1 MNNIYPFSEFDLKSI
16 RSRRTASCCALA
28 ILALLAFAPA
38 SLAQNPTGV
47 YTPVQLNSALP
58 YRVEVRQYSMGAT
71 PMPTLH
77 SYAVGEFEGKHL
89 FVAGRTNGLHG
100 FDCCIAPE
108 ENFPPQRQNRDLW
121 VIDFENKQSWSR
133 SLEDASSGLTE
144 QQILSLSNT
153 NNQFYQRNNTLYVTG
168 GYGVNGEDDAGPTF
182 GTFDTL
188 SALNLPGLTDWVM
201 GGGGTAAQHIRQ
213 LNSPTVK
220 VTGGAMHEIGGRTH
234 LVFGQDFDG
243 VYGPFVDGAYT
254 HQVRSFDIVDDGVN
268 LSIANVS
275 NSVPNENYRRRDLNI
290 VPVIRPDGNGGLEQG
305 LTALAGVFTEA
316 RDAWS
321 VPVEID
327 SNGVPSMAD
336 PNDPNT
342 FQQAMNVYHSAK
354 LGFFSETR
362 SEMHEL
368 LFGGITLDYLNPIT
382 QSIITDTFLPFTND
396 ITSVVV
402 DADGN
407 YSQHH
412 LGFFPEMFHES
423 ESLLRFGA
431 NAEFLPH
438 ANLPTFENGVI
449 KFDELRGEVSLGYI
463 FGGIVANA
471 PHTRRDPG
479 ALSAGSNFVF
489 EVVIFAVPEPSS
501 MCLVALGCVGMFA
514 TSGRRRGR

>member
-1 MNNIYPFSEFDLKSI
+1 VAVLA
-16 RSRRTASCCALA
+16 TASV
-28 ILALLAFAPA
+28 

-58 YRVEVRQYSMGAT
+58 YRVEVRQYSMGQT
-71 PMPTLH
+71 PLPTLH
-77 SYAVGEFEGKHL
+77 SYAAGEYQGKHL

-100 FDCCIAPE
+100 FDCCVFPE
-108 ENFPPQRQNRDLW
+108 DNFPPQRQNRDLW
-121 VIDFENKQSWSR
+121 VIDFDNKQSWSR
-133 SLEDASSGLTE
+133 PLDDASSGLTE

-168 GYGVNGEDDAGPTF
+168 GYGVNGEDDNGPTF

-188 SALNLPGLTDWVM
+188 SALSLPGLTDWVM
-201 GGGGTAAQHIRQ
+201 GGAGTAAQHIRQ
-213 LNSPTVK
+213 IQSPTVK
-220 VTGGAMHEIGGRTH
+220 VTGGAMYEMGGRTH

-243 VYGPFVDGAYT
+243 IYTPFGNGTYT
-254 HQVRSFDIVDDGVN
+254 NQVRSFDIVDDGVN

-275 NSVPNENYRRRDLNI
+275 NSATNENYRRRDLNI
-290 VPVIRPDGNGGLEQG
+290 VPVMRPDGNGGVEQG

-316 RDAWS
+316 GDAWS

-327 SNGVPSMAD
+327 ENGVPSMAD

-354 LGFFSETR
+354 LGFYSESR
-362 SEMHEL
+362 GEMHEL
-368 LFGGITLDYLNPIT
+368 LFGGITLDYLNPQT
-382 QSIITDTFLPFTND
+382 QMIETDAQLPFTSD
-396 ITSVVV
+396 ITAVVV

-412 LGFFPEMFHES
+412 LGFFPELFHQS
-423 ESLLRFGA
+423 TRLLRFGA

-438 ANLPTFENGVI
+438 EGLPTFENGVI
-449 KFDELRGEVSLGYI
+449 KFDELQGEVSLGYI
-463 FGGIVANA
+463 FGGIAANA
-471 PHTRRDPG
+471 PHTRNNPG

-489 EVVIFAVPEPSS
+489 EVVIVAVPEPSS
-501 MCLVALGCVGMFA
+501 LCLLALGCIGMCA
-514 TSGRRRGR
+514 TGRRRGR